1 MWPRRKG
8 ENFRIF
14 SANGELNGLY
24 ILFSQFKIYA
34 IRNNVHFLRNERKKK
49 KENLESHVNVVFT
62 LIGHFRIRSVYIH
75 IYNNLSLEIP
85 LMEGSIPLEIIHNR
99 FISVFAMKIRA
110 TVKLLDSP
118 LMNSN
123 IMSNQWL
130 SKLWYRQMTLPSQ
143 LFLVNSKNHSR
154 SSPGRDTKIS
164 VAHRPSSKFIPFK
177 DTKMSKL
184 FYSDQKR
191 KRQNNSLSES
201 IQHQRRTAIQIE
213 INKYVYPYGSYLK
226 LK

>member
-1 MWPRRKG
+1 MCIFKETKG
-8 ENFRIF
+8 
-14 SANGELNGLY
+14 
-24 ILFSQFKIYA
+24 
-34 IRNNVHFLRNERKKK
+34 KK

-130 SKLWYRQMTLPSQ
+130 SKLWYRQMTRPSQ
-143 LFLVNSKNHSR
+143 LFLVNSKNRSH

-201 IQHQRRTAIQIE
+201 TQHQRRTAIQIE

>member
-1 MWPRRKG
+1 MCIFKETKG
-8 ENFRIF
+8 E
-14 SANGELNGLY
+14 
-24 ILFSQFKIYA
+24 
-34 IRNNVHFLRNERKKK
+34 KKE
-49 KENLESHVNVVFT
+49 ENLESHVNVVFT

-99 FISVFAMKIRA
+99 FISVFAMKIGA

-143 LFLVNSKNHSR
+143 LFLVNSKTRSH
-154 SSPGRDTKIS
+154 SSPIVTRKYLWHI
-164 VAHRPSSKFIPFK
+164 ARLPS
-177 DTKMSKL
+177 L
-184 FYSDQKR
+184 FRSRTQKC
-191 KRQNNSLSES
+191 QSCF
-201 IQHQRRTAIQIE
+201 IQIKNE
-213 INKYVYPYGSYLK
+213 NVKTIHYLNPHSTTTDGDSNRDK
-226 LK
+226 